1 MIRVK
6 TFLLLL
12 SGALAVLLLN
22 VLAFSHKSPRL
33 AASSTLIEADF
44 APRTLALSRPSS
56 PSLLFEREDNA
67 WRLVKPAPLAIE
79 SSKILRLV
87 DALATTP
94 IEESLSFVEMAK
106 LKLTREDFGLLEPR
120 VKIAL
125 SDGET
130 SRRVSFGNL
139 TPASN
144 GVYVAVSES
153 DAVHV
158 APRALLDAADL
169 SLDHVRARSLF
180 SMDSS
185 SLAGF
190 DIRLAPESLFT
201 FARSSSGWT
210 LNGQS
215 AFRKTVDDFLTS
227 LLKTRIA
234 SFVWPSD
241 AEEGASAISESRLV
255 GYGLDEASAVS
266 IVCHTL
272 AGRDIRLLLGR
283 ETDEG
288 LVYALFSGD
297 AAVVAVDASLK
308 ASARTLVATC
318 LDKRLFPV
326 EASSVS
332 SITIQKGGVSYVL
345 SRDAAGSWSFAAPLV
360 APADN
365 ALAASLLS
373 RLLSATP
380 DDESPQGVV
389 VSLSSARAPH
399 RLLESTLLGDAR
411 LEDLRAR
418 EILRL
423 DPALVKRLVVTS
435 SGKSK
440 KSVSCVYARSSRVWL
455 REGDAAALDQ
465 KAVEKTLAALNPLV
479 AERVVSLFPSPSD
492 WAHLG
497 FENPFLTVSI
507 DQEKQGSLRR
517 NILIGHKAPAGGRY
531 ATVGA
536 TESVFILADKV
547 VDALLTPLDQK

>member
-1 MIRVK
+1 MIRPK
-6 TFLLLL
+6 TVLLLL
-12 SGALAVLLLN
+12 SGALAAILLN
-22 VLAFSHKSPRL
+22 VLAWVHKSPRL
-33 AASSTLIEADF
+33 ASSSALIEADF
-44 APRTLALSRPSS
+44 APRTLAISRPSS
-56 PSLLFEREDNA
+56 PTLLFEREDGA

-79 SSKILRLV
+79 SSQIMRLV
-87 DALATTP
+87 DELVTTP

-120 VKIAL
+120 VKVAL

-158 APRALLDAADL
+158 APRALLDAVDL
-169 SLDHVRARSLF
+169 KLDDVRARSLF
-180 SMDSS
+180 VLDSS

-190 DIRLAPESLFT
+190 DIRLAPESLFK
-201 FARSSSGWT
+201 FARSPSGWT

-215 AFRKTVDDFLTS
+215 AFRTAVDDFLDR

-234 SFVWPSD
+234 SFVWPAD
-241 AEEGASAISESRLV
+241 AAEVVSAIPESRRV
-255 GYGLDEASAVS
+255 GYGLDETSALS
-266 IVCHTL
+266 IVCHTQD
-272 AGRDIRLLLGR
+272 GRDIRLLVGR

-288 LVYALFSGD
+288 LAYALFSGD

-308 ASARTLVATC
+308 TAARTLVATC
-318 LDKRLFPV
+318 LDTRLFPV

-332 SITIQKGGVSYVL
+332 SITIQKGAVAHVL

-365 ALAASLLS
+365 ALVAALLS
-373 RLLSATP
+373 RILAATTG
-380 DDESPQGVV
+380 DESPQGLA
-389 VSLSSARAPH
+389 VSLSSSRTPH
-399 RLLESTLLGDAR
+399 RLAEATLLGDAR
-411 LEDLRAR
+411 LEDLRSR
-418 EILRL
+418 EILRV

-440 KSVSCVYARSSRVWL
+440 KSVSCVYARQTRTWL

-465 KAVEKTLAALNPLV
+465 KAVARALAALNPLV
-479 AERVVSLFPSPSD
+479 AENVVSLFPSPSE

-507 DQEKQGSLRR
+507 DQEKPGSLRR
-517 NILIGHKAPAGGRY
+517 NILIGHKALAGGRY

-536 TESVFILADKV
+536 AESVFILADKV
-547 VDALLTPLDQK
+547 VDALLTPLDQ